1 MVYYCVSLGHTL
13 VKFIFN
19 CLIGKKSKNILSEYS
34 NLNKIKVQSLI
45 KIENK
50 KSYKA
55 PNKIEK
61 KKIKKKTKESET
73 FD

>member
-1 MVYYCVSLGHTL
+1 MYWT
-13 VKFIFN
+13 
-19 CLIGKKSKNILSEYS
+19 
-34 NLNKIKVQSLI
+34 NKIKVQSLI

-61 KKIKKKTKESET
+61 EKNKNK
-73 FD
+73 

>member
-1 MVYYCVSLGHTL
+1 MYWT
-13 VKFIFN
+13 
-19 CLIGKKSKNILSEYS
+19 
-34 NLNKIKVQSLI
+34 NKIKVQSLI

-61 KKIKKKTKESET
+61 KKKQNTKESET
-73 FD
+73 FDWAIKVK